1 MKPDEWWE
9 PNLERWA
16 ERGIQYKGPARAWL
30 RTAKLS
36 HRGMVGL
43 GIAETPEGGAI
54 ACYAVDEHFW
64 RRCDEQPPRPTEWL
78 KKLFCGALSEALYE
92 AGAR

>member
-1 MKPDEWWE
+1 MKADEWWE

-30 RTAKLS
+30 RTAKPS

-43 GIAETPEGGAI
+43 GLAETPEGKLALYAI
-54 ACYAVDEHFW
+54 DETFW
-64 RRCDEQPPRPTEWL
+64 RRCEEQPPRPTPWL
-78 KKLFCGALSEALYE
+78 VKLFCGALTEALV
-92 AGAR
+92 ARQGA